1 MGGQMI
7 MKNILKYSL
16 FTIAISYIYL
26 FGENVFSALLVMQEL
41 PEQSFLLF
49 EYGILIGFIVFVVF
63 IVLLQLR
70 NYYHLM
76 YYKPVLG
83 RVFLLSYQFVAI
95 GFSLFSF
102 INYSFQKTIILAL
115 TFLLVTAVFDQI
127 RDKILSIQQGNIIH
141 PKKIL

>member
-1 MGGQMI
+1 
-7 MKNILKYSL
+7 MKNIFKYAFITS
-16 FTIAISYIYL
+16 AISYIYF
-26 FGENVFSALLVMQEL
+26 FGENIFSSLLAMQDI
-41 PEQSFLLF
+41 PDQSFLLF

-76 YYKPVLG
+76 YYKPLLG
-83 RVFLLSYQFVAI
+83 RCLLLGYQLLAV

-102 INYSFQKTIILAL
+102 MNYSFQKTIILAL

-127 RDKILSIQQGNIIH
+127 RDKILSIQQGNVIH